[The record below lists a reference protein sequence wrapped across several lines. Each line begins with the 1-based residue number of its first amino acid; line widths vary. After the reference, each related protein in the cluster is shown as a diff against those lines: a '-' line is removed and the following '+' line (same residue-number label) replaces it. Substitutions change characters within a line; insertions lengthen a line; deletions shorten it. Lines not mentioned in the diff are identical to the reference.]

1 MPHEEVHSVTL
12 EEGADL
18 TGHEYMEFVYGSE
31 RWQIPE
37 EVLAEEAVYRQSL
50 LDQNITCMD
59 VNDTVPFGLL
69 VNGTGCPADSPLMM
83 YALYLAIVLLVL
95 SLAAYAR
102 RGTSGAAC
110 STAAALGRAARG
122 GGASPSPSRGVSG
135 ALAGPLRRSTGA
147 HRGAVEVC
155 RVSYVKPFDLCIR
168 PTQLPWTGY
177 ACERMETV
185 QTSVGDTR

>member
-1 MPHEEVHSVTL
+1 MAQQLINTFLCPPGLLCVDDGS
-12 EEGADL
+12 AQR
-18 TGHEYMEFVYGSE
+18 EFVYGSE

-59 VNDTVPFGLL
+59 VVNDTVPFGLL

-102 RGTSGAAC
+102 RGTSGVASRSLLPAGAD
-110 STAAALGRAARG
+110 SAKMPTTARPPAGYLKAQKAKAAAANL
-122 GGASPSPSRGVSG
+122 V
-135 ALAGPLRRSTGA
+135 
-147 HRGAVEVC
+147 
-155 RVSYVKPFDLCIR
+155 
-168 PTQLPWTGY
+168 
-177 ACERMETV
+177 
-185 QTSVGDTR
+185 

>member
-1 MPHEEVHSVTL
+1 MGPPCKDEIAMAQQLINTFLCPPGLLCVDD
-12 EEGADL
+12 GRR
-18 TGHEYMEFVYGSE
+18 EFVYGSE

-95 SLAAYAR
+95 SLASRSLLPAGTDSAKMPTTAR
-102 RGTSGAAC
+102 
-110 STAAALGRAARG
+110 
-122 GGASPSPSRGVSG
+122 PP
-135 ALAGPLRRSTGA
+135 AGYLKA
-147 HRGAVEVC
+147 QKA
-155 RVSYVKPFDLCIR
+155 K
-168 PTQLPWTGY
+168 
-177 ACERMETV
+177 A
-185 QTSVGDTR
+185 